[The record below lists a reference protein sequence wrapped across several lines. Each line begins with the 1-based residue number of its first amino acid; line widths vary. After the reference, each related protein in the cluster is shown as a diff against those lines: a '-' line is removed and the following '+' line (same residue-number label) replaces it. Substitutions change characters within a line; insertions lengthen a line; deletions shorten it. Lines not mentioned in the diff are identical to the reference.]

1 MVVECCFFKK
11 KNHLLVCYVCNLHDE
26 MINYKGKTQIG
37 ARMNV
42 SAKEKEER
50 NFPIAKTS

>member
-1 MVVECCFFKK
+1 M
-11 KNHLLVCYVCNLHDE
+11 CYVCNLHDE